1 MQMPDYFTMALVP
14 GKSFFR
20 CERMRATLSTE
31 SCQEMWRRAD
41 ALDDGSHSAC
51 RLCPVGAVHAG
62 EVAASMSPL
71 KGTLTCAR
79 CHRAAGRLIHS
90 MVCVS
95 CYNRAAE
102 LLKGRNA
109 KGRMPVK
116 LVALEPRRIRYRH
129 GSDVCTLRLRHTVD
143 VDELIVAALRDSR
156 QAVTFAFNSAP
167 PAAIRQAR
175 LW

>member
-1 MQMPDYFTMALVP
+1 MVEYFSIENVP
-14 GKSFFR
+14 GKTFFR
-20 CERMRATLSTE
+20 CERQRATLSTVA
-31 SCQEMWRRAD
+31 CQASWRRAD
-41 ALDDGSHSAC
+41 ELSDGSHHSC

-71 KGTLTCAR
+71 KGTMTCAR
-79 CHRAAGRLIHS
+79 CHRTSARLIGS

-95 CYNRAAE
+95 CYNRQRE
-102 LLKGRNA
+102 LECGRNA
-109 KGRMPVK
+109 KGTAPVK
-116 LVALEPRRIRYRH
+116 LCALDPRRIRYRN
-129 GSDVCTLRLRHTVD
+129 GPDIQTLRLRQSVD

-156 QAVTFAFNSAP
+156 QSVVFAFNSTP